1 MAKSGLFSPAC
12 KFDDASAWQV
22 ARSEHAAKSSPQAIM
37 SALLLDAGEVKA
49 GAAAVC
55 QVPGEAGRHR
65 HVRSGRCLG
74 RVEALLREKQ
84 AELYAEEPAPS
95 PSSGRAPRS
104 GSGQEDD
111 HGEPRPCRPSG
122 RGLG

>member
-12 KFDDASAWQV
+12 KFDDASTWQV

-74 RVEALLREKQ
+74 RVEVLLREK
-84 AELYAEEPAPS
+84 Y
-95 PSSGRAPRS
+95 GRALHRRARALSKQRKGPRGVAVARKTIMAS
-104 GSGQEDD
+104 LDPAGQVDEA
-111 HGEPRPCRPSG
+111 
-122 RGLG
+122 